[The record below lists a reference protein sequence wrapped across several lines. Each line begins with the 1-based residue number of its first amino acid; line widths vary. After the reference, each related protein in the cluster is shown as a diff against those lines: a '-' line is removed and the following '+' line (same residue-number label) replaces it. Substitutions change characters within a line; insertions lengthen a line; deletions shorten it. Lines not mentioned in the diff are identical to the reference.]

1 LIVENVPVAP
11 DGPATE
17 PPGAT
22 SNGGQAARQ
31 PPVQTDPVPVS
42 DESVYSV
49 MPVGP
54 TRKDPRE
61 ALDPAP
67 SWRLAGAVDVAG
79 AGDP

>member
-1 LIVENVPVAP
+1 VIVENVPVAP

-22 SNGGQAARQ
+22 SNGGHAVRQ
-31 PPVQTDPVPVS
+31 PPVQTDPLVGS
-42 DESVYSV
+42 DDSVYRV
-49 MPVGP
+49 MPLGP
-54 TRKDPRE
+54 TRNDPRE